1 MTPSPMPSTS
11 TTGTMQAIVQ
21 DGYGDA
27 RVLRSDRVVLP
38 TVGPREVLVRVHA
51 AGLNRG
57 TWHLMTGKPYALR
70 PVFGLRGLRRPV
82 VGDELAGTVVSV
94 GDEVTRFARGD
105 EVYGIGAG
113 TFAEYAVAGED
124 KLARK
129 PVNLS
134 FAQAAIV
141 PTSAMTALQALTEI
155 GRVEAGQRVLVTGA
169 SGGVGT
175 FAVQIA
181 RTLGAHVTAECSTT
195 KVDLV
200 VALGA
205 DEVLDYA
212 VDDFADGS
220 RHFDLIVDIAGSPS
234 LSRLRRA
241 LTPTGTVVIAG
252 GEGGGNLTGIGR
264 QLRALVVSLWGKQ
277 RLTMFV
283 TRERAEDLE
292 RLTALIEA
300 GGVTPALDR
309 TYPLAEAA
317 DAMRRLVAG
326 DVRGKVAISV
336 AAD

>member
-1 MTPSPMPSTS
+1 MSS
-11 TTGTMQAIVQ
+11 TTTTATMSAIVQ

-27 RVLRSDRVVLP
+27 GVLRSDRVVLP
-38 TVGPREVLVRVHA
+38 TGGPREVLVRVHA

-113 TFAEYAVAGED
+113 AFAEYAVAGED

-134 FAQAAIV
+134 FAQTAIV
-141 PTSAMTALQALTEI
+141 PSSAMTALQALTEI

-309 TYPLAEAA
+309 IYPLAEAA